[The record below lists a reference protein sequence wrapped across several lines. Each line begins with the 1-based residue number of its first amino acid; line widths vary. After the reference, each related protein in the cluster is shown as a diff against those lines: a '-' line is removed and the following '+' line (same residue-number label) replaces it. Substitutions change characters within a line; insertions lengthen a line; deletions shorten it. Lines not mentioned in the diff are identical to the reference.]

1 VALAQVAPLD
11 PAEASESDSD
21 SDSKAEMPHDTSD
34 TDTKGRARRE
44 ALPGR
49 FLLSFKRRAVF
60 ASNSSI
66 GGLSGFAPPLV

>member
-1 VALAQVAPLD
+1 MALAQVAPLD

-21 SDSKAEMPHDTSD
+21 SDSEAEMPHDTSD

-44 ALPGR
+44 ALR